1 MHLSS
6 YLSLLS
12 LLFLSH
18 PVSCSEADG
27 ARLQQ
32 KADLSHINRL
42 VSNLPEVNTS
52 LPSPAPPPA
61 PSKEQLRSRVRAL
74 FDHTYSAYMLHAYPR
89 DELMPLSC
97 SGRTRGVTPS
107 RGDVDEALGN
117 FSLTLID
124 TLDTLAIMGQIR
136 EFSYAIRR
144 VIQQVSFNANLT
156 VSVFETNIRV
166 LGGLLSGHVL
176 AEHLRARGHGEVAWY
191 RGQLL
196 EMGTEVAQRLMPA
209 FQSETGIPYPRVN
222 LRTGQVTGPEGAS
235 AVTRSTCT
243 ACAGTLLLEFGALSR
258 LTGNP
263 VWENTAQEVLRSI
276 WQRRDGRTQL
286 VGSVID
292 VESGKWV
299 RTDCGVGAG
308 LDSYF
313 EYLLKGYVLFGDREY
328 WDKFKDHYLS
338 LDRYVRRGNHMVQ
351 VNMESPARPIRS
363 YSDSLAAFWP
373 GLQVLAGDVWG
384 AMAVY
389 EGFLQVV
396 DKWEVLPEAYNFD
409 LGVHWGQHHLRPE
422 FIESTLFLYQAT
434 KSSKYLDIGRRA
446 LEVLERHAKVEC
458 GLAAFEDVK
467 SKKLADRM
475 DSFVLAETLK
485 YLYLLFSEESQLPF
499 NMDEFIFTTEAH
511 LLPLSLSTLREG
523 QGLSQATCPHEL
535 ASLKFYKQLITAQQA
550 ETRDEISPVQCST
563 DQRKESSALSPR
575 ELDLSSEVHRERLTQ
590 MGISIQQQD
599 GGNLQL
605 VYNPANAHSPQLGAE
620 GSQLMQEM
628 IKLAEIGKGEDGA
641 ALNSNVN
648 FRSVIFNEGSDTEWV
663 CLAGAALFGRSLAAG
678 SFVEGP
684 LALASPLRGCDESAV
699 ALAGRIALVE
709 RGGCLFQEKT
719 MTVQNAGA
727 IAAIIYDEGSGE
739 GSKLIT
745 MSGEPGED
753 LEKLRIPAVF
763 IGASEG
769 RLVRRQLEAGQEVSA
784 KVVGEA
790 LLDRLTKRE
799 GTGVQP

>member
-1 MHLSS
+1 M
-6 YLSLLS
+6 
-12 LLFLSH
+12 
-18 PVSCSEADG
+18 
-27 ARLQQ
+27 
-32 KADLSHINRL
+32 
-42 VSNLPEVNTS
+42 
-52 LPSPAPPPA
+52 
-61 PSKEQLRSRVRAL
+61 
-74 FDHTYSAYMLHAYPR
+74 
-89 DELMPLSC
+89 
-97 SGRTRGVTPS
+97 
-107 RGDVDEALGN
+107 DEALGN

-124 TLDTLAIMGQIR
+124 TLDTLAIMGNIR
-136 EFSYAIRR
+136 EFSFAIRR
-144 VIQQVSFNANLT
+144 VIQQVSFNANLS

-176 AEHLRARGHGEVAWY
+176 AEHLRERGHAEVAWY

-196 EMGTEVAQRLMPA
+196 QMSTEVAQRLMPA
-209 FQSETGIPYPRVN
+209 FHSETGIPYPRVN
-222 LRTGQVTGPEGAS
+222 LRTGQITGPDGKDS
-235 AVTRSTCT
+235 VTRSTCT

-263 VWENTAQEVLRSI
+263 LWENTAKGVLRSI
-276 WQRRDGRTQL
+276 WERRNERTQL

-292 VESGKWV
+292 VESGKWI

-328 WDKFKDHYLS
+328 WDMFKEHYLS
-338 LDRYVRRGNHMVQ
+338 IDRYMRRGEHMVQ
-351 VNMESPARPIRS
+351 VSMDNPTRPIRS

-384 AMAVY
+384 ARTVY

-422 FIESTLFLYQAT
+422 FIESTLFLYQVTRSA
-434 KSSKYLDIGRRA
+434 KYLEIGRRA
-446 LEVLERHAKVEC
+446 LEVLEKYAKVEC

-499 NMDEFIFTTEAH
+499 DLDEFIFTTEAH

-523 QGLSQATCPHEL
+523 QGLPKDTCHHEL
-535 ASLKFYKQLITAQQA
+535 ASLRHYRELAGQQVR
-550 ETRDEISPVQCST
+550 ETVDEIIKVQCTT
-563 DQRKESSALSPR
+563 DQVRDSSALSPQ
-575 ELDLSSEVHRERLTQ
+575 ELDLSSEAHRERLTQ
-590 MGISIQQQD
+590 MGISVQQQK

-605 VYNPANAHSPQLGAE
+605 VYNPASAHSPQLGAE
-620 GSQLMQEM
+620 GNQLMQEL
-628 IKLAEIGKGEDGA
+628 IKLAEAGKDGNGT
-641 ALNSNVN
+641 ALNSKVN
-648 FRSVIFNEGSDTEWV
+648 FRSVIFNEGSETELV
-663 CLAGAALFGRSLAAG
+663 CLAGAAMFGRSLAAG
-678 SFVEGP
+678 SFVGGR
-684 LALASPLRGCDESAV
+684 LALAEPLRCCDELSV
-699 ALAGRIALVE
+699 DLSGKIALVE

-719 MTVQNAGA
+719 LTAQNAGA
-727 IAAIIYDEGSGE
+727 IAAIIFDEGGEE

-753 LEKLRIPAVF
+753 LEKIGIPAVF

-769 RLVRRQLEAGQEVSA
+769 RLVKRQLEGGQEVSA
-784 KVVGEA
+784 KIVGEA
-790 LLDRLTKRE
+790 LLDRLSKRE
-799 GTGVQP
+799 GAGVQP